1 MKAMVYGMVIA
12 LGCILLLSQAV
23 DAQSVR
29 RISGDHWFGCTS
41 KEEFNKIWEYA
52 ANNDEQSFN
61 KAWTDGIRAGTIT
74 EFKNGE
80 EVYIADTA
88 IFSGL
93 IKVRRKGETKEY
105 WTNLE
110 AVTK

>member
-1 MKAMVYGMVIA
+1 MVHGMIIT
-12 LGCILLLSQAV
+12 LGCLLLLSQAV

-41 KEEFNKIWEYA
+41 KEEFNKIFEYA
-52 ANNDEQSFN
+52 ADKDEQAFS
-61 KAWTDGIRAGTIT
+61 KAWAAGIRAGTIT

-80 EVYIADTA
+80 EVYIVDTSV
-88 IFSGL
+88 FSGL